1 MIRIDKHRLLTGFTG
16 MLHFVCIILCDF
28 SLQRFHTLIVPVYLT
43 FFKGLNLKKKKG
55 K

>member
-1 MIRIDKHRLLTGFTG
+1 MYRQTQVANWFYRYAPFCLYHPLRNN
-16 MLHFVCIILCDF
+16 F

-43 FFKGLNLKKKKG
+43 FFKGLNLKKKKR